1 MKQSVS
7 FWLSEFKIDNEDHQS
22 QVRLMNRTTKN
33 QFKHIL
39 AEAVVLALALTFLA
53 AWIRFAILITKSI

>member
-22 QVRLMNRTTKN
+22 QVRLMNRTT
-33 QFKHIL
+33 IL